1 MSEEEIDKSID
12 EAPAAKAA
20 EGPVGNKKIADAEPE
35 ELVQALRHVVNP
47 PPHNAD
53 LTRSARSTG
62 KSTGKGV
69 GDGQSNADAE
79 AEAEAEADAEL
90 ELEPAKEPEAKSG
103 YKNPFHLFADVFY
116 GVLIAPRQ
124 TLAILGDRAKFPPT
138 FANLLLT
145 FALVLFS
152 IGLPA
157 AMKASSG
164 GVSAVEGMLKSYSF
178 IFGNLFNWS
187 VLSLILYYLSIG
199 LRPNRL
205 TLGNAFIVTG
215 WAFLPFAFFAPV
227 ACFKAALGNGF
238 IFLACVPAIWFLFL
252 QWTAFQTALRVSNF
266 KLVLIALV
274 VPPVLCLIYL
284 FWIGLAAFSL
294 ISQLIAHLS

>member
-1 MSEEEIDKSID
+1 MSKENDNENGIS
-12 EAPAAKAA
+12 ASPQPTSA
-20 EGPVGNKKIADAEPE
+20 EGPLGNKKIVDAEPE

-47 PPHNAD
+47 ESNGVHSSTSEKRRASENGDILDQTNSAENA
-53 LTRSARSTG
+53 R
-62 KSTGKGV
+62 
-69 GDGQSNADAE
+69 
-79 AEAEAEADAEL
+79 
-90 ELEPAKEPEAKSG
+90 EPEAKSG

-124 TLAILGDRAKFPPT
+124 TLAILADRAKFPPT

-152 IGLPA
+152 VGLPA
-157 AMKASSG
+157 AMKASG
-164 GVSAVEGMLKSYSF
+164 NASAPEESVLKSISF
-178 IFGNLFNWS
+178 AFGNLFNWS
-187 VLSLILYYLSIG
+187 ILSLILYYLSIG

-215 WAFLPFAFFAPV
+215 WAFLPFSFFAPV
-227 ACFKAALGNGF
+227 ACFKLALGNGF
-238 IFLACVPAIWFLFL
+238 IFFACLPAIWFLFL

-266 KLVLIALV
+266 KLLLIALV
-274 VPPVLCLIYL
+274 VPPVLCLVYI

-294 ISQLIAHLS
+294 LSQLIAHLS